1 MRFRNR
7 QRGFSL
13 LEMMIVLTLM
23 IIIAAFATPTLVRT
37 IRNYQMESAARQVSN
52 TILRARYEAMRRNRR
67 VCTLFQRVSNEAR
80 YGLDLNGADRD
91 PCDDASRALTGT
103 EPYVV
108 TEAAID
114 WWNNDTPTLP
124 PFLSGLPPGYDS
136 AGEANAP
143 ANYSVTFSPRGAVVV
158 NAGGSWN
165 MATTVQMIELRRLSG
180 AAATDRLLI
189 TVSPVGRVKLYR
201 WDFVGNRWN
210 EL

>member
-13 LEMMIVLTLM
+13 LEMMIVITLM

-52 TILRARYEAMRRNRR
+52 TILSARYEAMRRNRR
-67 VCTLFQRVSNEAR
+67 VCTLFQRVGNEGR

-91 PCDDASRALTGT
+91 PCDDGSRALTGT
-103 EPYVV
+103 EPYIATNV
-108 TEAAID
+108 TID

-124 PFLSGLPPGYDS
+124 PIFSGLPPGYDS
-136 AGEANAP
+136 AGEVTAP
-143 ANYSVTFSPRGAVVV
+143 ANYSVTFSPRGTVVV

-165 MATTVQMIELRRLSG
+165 MATTVQMITLRRVSG
-180 AAATDRLLI
+180 GADEDRLLI

-201 WDFVGNRWN
+201 WDFAGNRWN